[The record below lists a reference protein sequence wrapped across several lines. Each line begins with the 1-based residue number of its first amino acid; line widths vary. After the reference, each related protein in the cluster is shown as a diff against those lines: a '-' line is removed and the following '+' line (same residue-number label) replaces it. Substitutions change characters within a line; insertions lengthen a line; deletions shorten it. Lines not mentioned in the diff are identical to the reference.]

1 MKRRLAKLLGKK
13 ETVRVTPFALTI
25 LVDPATGRANWNMVN
40 LGPVPYQFI
49 YGALDQCRDHFKVEE
64 MNARARAQVKE
75 EAQKM
80 DAEEK
85 LSKPQA
91 VKDGGKS

>member
-1 MKRRLAKLLGKK
+1 MAKGFRKMFQKK
-13 ETVRVTPFALTI
+13 APPVQPFSITI
-25 LVDPATGRANWNMVN
+25 LVDPATGKANWNMVN

-64 MNARARAQVKE
+64 MSARARAQVKE
-75 EAQKM
+75 EAQNT
-80 DAEEK
+80 EEK

-91 VKDGGKS
+91 VKDGNKV